1 MPENERNPDLIKE
14 YLSRLRIQ
22 TKSPSFNEYAERLAH
37 LPMIRAVLEGLNSKG
52 YSSSEGS
59 SLLGVYEQPLGTVAW
74 GPPDFVVLREDVLIH
89 VYLVIGSLGELT
101 TPHLQGVWSDL
112 RSNPSLS
119 GVVVCWP
126 DRDYAA
132 TVIDSFSIRNYLER
146 PSPMNLPVD
155 NLEPLADAIENFFQA
170 QLVDWNLSP
179 TGLRFSSSQRIHE
192 LSDDLRSKINERI
205 SAEQSRN
212 YGIAEKAEALGRVS
226 SNDIIE
232 LIEVITSM
240 ISKENTSSRK
250 LQELEDLI
258 EKLSQY

>member
-37 LPMIRAVLEGLNSKG
+37 LPVIRAVLEGLNSKG

-74 GPPDFVVLREDVLIH
+74 GTPDFVVLRDDVLVH
-89 VYLVIGSLGELT
+89 VYLVIGPPGEIT
-101 TPHLQGVWSDL
+101 IPQLQGVWNDL
-112 RSNPSLS
+112 RENPSLS
-119 GVVVCWP
+119 AVIVCWP

-132 TVIDSFSIRNYLER
+132 AVIDSFSVRNYVER
-146 PSPMNLPVD
+146 VVPLSLPTD
-155 NLEPLADAIENFFQA
+155 DLQPLAYAIEKFFQA

-179 TGLRFSSSQRIHE
+179 TSLGFSSSQRIHE
-192 LSDDLRSKINERI
+192 LGGDLRAKIHERI
-205 SAEQSRN
+205 SAEKSRN
-212 YGIAEKAEALGRVS
+212 YGIPEKAEALGRVS
-226 SNDIIE
+226 SNDIQE
-232 LIEVITSM
+232 LVEVITSM
-240 ISKENTSSRK
+240 VAKENTSSRK

-258 EKLSQY
+258 EKLSQR